1 MIALEK
7 LGALALITLL
17 ASSGAQAQ
25 TCVGDCNGNGM
36 VGINELVLGVNI
48 SLGLQP
54 VSACEAF
61 DCQNNGMVGVN
72 CLIQGVNNSLLGCGP
87 HPTPTATPPGG
98 GPTPTATTGG
108 GTQTRTFT
116 LGNNMS
122 FAVGGCC
129 GASCDNQTAGV
140 DACMNNAQCSGGQEC
155 AEGQMLSRTGLFNG
169 SPLGNT
175 NAADMFTS
183 APLMLQLG
191 AQDSMGVAP
200 LKLLNDVLVEANI
213 FGGAG
218 CLCLKLF
225 ASGSTGSIDCNGG
238 TKYDTSTAQPL
249 GTPAGWTVETGLGD
263 PSGPGDGNLI
273 VMGQLQFVSNV
284 TCDIANCPTVTFTDP
299 PVEFPFTT
307 TNAIALKGPCNPP
320 TASCIQLTNR
330 GESFNCATFSQPD
343 SGGALAAGG
352 EITILGLE
360 TANTIRMAE

>member
-1 MIALEK
+1 MTALGK
-7 LGALALITLL
+7 VGALALIALL

-48 SLGLQP
+48 SLGLQS

-61 DCQNNGMVGVN
+61 DCQNNGMVGIS
-72 CLIQGVNNSLLGCGP
+72 CLIQGVNNSLLGCGE
-87 HPTPTATPPGG
+87 HPTPT
-98 GPTPTATTGG
+98 PTPTGG
-108 GTQTRTFT
+108 GQTRTFT
-116 LGNNMS
+116 LGNNIS

-129 GASCDNQTAGV
+129 GASCDNQMAGV
-140 DACMNNAQCSGGQEC
+140 EACMNNDQCSGGQEC
-155 AEGQMLSRTGLFNG
+155 AQGQTCQEHQEPPCLSRTGLFNG

-191 AQDSMGVAP
+191 PQDSMGVAP

-225 ASGSTGSIDCNGG
+225 ASGSSGSIDCDGG
-238 TKYDTSTAQPL
+238 TAYDTSTAQPL

-273 VMGQLQFVSNV
+273 VMGQLQFVANV
-284 TCDIANCPTVTFTDP
+284 TCDIANCPTVTFLDP

-330 GESFNCATFSQPD
+330 GESFDCANFSQPN